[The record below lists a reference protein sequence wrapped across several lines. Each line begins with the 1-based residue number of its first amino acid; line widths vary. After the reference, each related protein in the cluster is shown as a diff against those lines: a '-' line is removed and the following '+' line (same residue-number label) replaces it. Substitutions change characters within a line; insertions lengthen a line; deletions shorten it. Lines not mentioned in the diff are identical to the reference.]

1 MIGFFEN
8 QYLSYKKD
16 HIKSLMAL
24 AKADGFVHEKERG
37 VILKIGKRYGLK
49 ERQVKTIMESNEKFK
64 VNVPNNHLDK
74 MNVLYDLMLIVFADG
89 VIEKK
94 EVEFCENIAKEFSLK
109 KGVVKWLLA
118 EVFEKGKEPASDEW
132 EEMRAEAQA
141 LFAMKK

>member
-1 MIGFFEN
+1 
-8 QYLSYKKD
+8 
-16 HIKSLMAL
+16 MAL

-64 VNVPNNHLDK
+64 VNVPNNHFDN

-94 EVEFCENIAKEFSLK
+94 EIEFSD
-109 KGVVKWLLA
+109 
-118 EVFEKGKEPASDEW
+118 F
-132 EEMRAEAQA
+132 
-141 LFAMKK
+141 FFF